1 MLIAIMG
8 DSFERVIENRDVNA
22 TRIKLNF
29 MNDMAGTVG
38 KKSSAE
44 ETDVFLYVIK
54 PEENEHAEDEW
65 VGGIKKI
72 TTTIN
77 EEVGKVKDELE
88 KKNKLLSDK
97 LEEMMHKDQVANRNM
112 ENYVDQVVKRNVT
125 ERIDNIERNM
135 FLMSDKLDQVLQ
147 AMFPE

>member
-1 MLIAIMG
+1 MLNMLIAIMG
-8 DSFERVIENRDVNA
+8 DSFERVIENREVNG
-22 TRIKLNF
+22 TKIKLNF

-97 LEEMMHKDQVANRNM
+97 L
-112 ENYVDQVVKRNVT
+112 
-125 ERIDNIERNM
+125 
-135 FLMSDKLDQVLQ
+135 
-147 AMFPE
+147 